1 MENPSTNRLRVEL
14 RSTNWRLDRP
24 TAAIIPNMTQK
35 MPPTIGLGMVRN
47 REPATEVFIF
57 TLVTLT
63 LETVCDSLTELAE
76 EPEHD
81 HDGGAP
87 LHHAPAA
94 HLRHADGP
102 DVLTL

>member
-47 REPATEVFIF
+47 REPATE
-57 TLVTLT
+57 
-63 LETVCDSLTELAE
+63 
-76 EPEHD
+76 
-81 HDGGAP
+81 
-87 LHHAPAA
+87 AA
-94 HLRHADGP
+94 CK
-102 DVLTL
+102 